1 MTAVIEIREL
11 GDRPAD
17 RECVAA
23 LVAACSPGSLRR
35 RFMMGGPAEP
45 GEIFRRYHRFL
56 LAGPPGGVA
65 LLATSGG
72 IPVGLLNFV
81 AETPGRPSS
90 ASWSPTRGSGRGSGV
105 R

>member
-11 GDRPAD
+11 GAGDAD

-23 LVAACSPGSLRR
+23 LVAACSPDSLRR

-45 GEIFRRYHRFL
+45 GEIFRRYQRFL

-65 LLATSGG
+65 LLATRGG

-81 AETPGRPSS
+81 AEHPGRPRSG
-90 ASWSPTRGSGRGSGV
+90 SWWRTRGSGRGSAA